1 MEKMKRWF
9 SFIVVTVSLVATLTF
24 AQTTDQVASRKVALE
39 SELKLVEQQIAAQTK
54 LLQITQQQGAS
65 LKRDVDILNGQ
76 ISRAKL
82 VIKQHQLEI
91 VRLGGDIKQKS
102 GTITELTG
110 KIATIKVSLA
120 ELLRKRR
127 NAEENTIVELLFE
140 KDTLANLFN
149 EADSYQYLEDSIHQ
163 AFTEMR
169 TTKAN
174 TESAKVV
181 LEDKQQA
188 EIDAR
193 QGIETEK
200 RLIEKKEVEKK
211 QLLSITKNKETNYK
225 NVLTERQRKAAQIR
239 VALFALRDTAAIPF
253 GKALDYAT
261 KASQKTGVR
270 PALILAILTQESNL
284 GENQG
289 SCILSSLE
297 TGDGVGKNTGTP
309 FEKVMKAPR
318 DTVPFQSI
326 TSRLGRDWKL
336 TPVSCPPGARY
347 VPNRGYGG
355 AMGPSQFIPSTWEL
369 FKNRIGQLVGLTGDK
384 VDPWNPEQAIMATAL
399 YLSDL
404 GASSGRYTAEIAAA
418 CKYYGTG
425 GASCSYGTQVL
436 AKASNIQLNM
446 IDPLQ
451 NN

>member
-1 MEKMKRWF
+1 MMKRRV
-9 SFIVVTVSLVATLTF
+9 SFFMVVTVLLVATLTF
-24 AQTTDQVASRKVALE
+24 GQTADQVAERKVALE
-39 SELKLVEQQIAAQTK
+39 SELKLVEQQIDAQTK
-54 LLQITQQQGAS
+54 LLQVTRQQGAS

-76 ISRAKL
+76 INRAKL

-91 VRLGGDIKQKS
+91 ARLGGDIKKKA
-102 GTITELTG
+102 GTIIELTDR
-110 KIATIKVSLA
+110 IETIKVSLA

-149 EADSYQYLEDSIHQ
+149 EVDSYQYLEDAIHQ
-163 AFTEMR
+163 TFAEMR
-169 TTKAN
+169 TTKTD
-174 TESAKVV
+174 TEEAKVV

-193 QGIETEK
+193 QGIEAEK
-200 RLIEKKEVEKK
+200 RLIEKKEAEKK
-211 QLLSITKNKETNYK
+211 QLLSITKNKEVNYK
-225 NVLTERQRKAAQIR
+225 NVLSERQKRAAQIR

-318 DTVPFQSI
+318 DTVPFRNI
-326 TSRLGRDWKL
+326 TSRLSRDWKL

-369 FKNRIGQLVGLTGDK
+369 FKDRIGQLANLAGDK

-404 GASSGRYTAEIAAA
+404 GASSRRYTAEIGAA

-425 GASCSYGTQVL
+425 GASCSYGKQVM
-436 AKASNIQLNM
+436 AKVSDIQLNM